1 MTQLSAC
8 VRGIGLLGP
17 GLDDWVSAASVL
29 AGVTPYAPRATVL
42 PIPAALPAAERRR
55 TGAVVRLA
63 LAIGAEASSRA
74 GANPAELPT
83 VFSSSGGD
91 GSNCHEICQTL
102 ATGDRQLSPT
112 RFHNSVHNAA
122 SGYWSIAVGAT
133 PASSV
138 LCAYDATF
146 GAALL
151 EALTQVVVDRVPV
164 LLVAYDSGYPEPLH
178 GVRPIPDAF
187 GVAMVLTPVS
197 APGRVPVP
205 VPVSPS
211 APVPTRA
218 PAPAAHASSDA
229 EEALSSAATASAPF
243 IITVEL
249 TDASA
254 DLMTDAQLEF
264 MRATIPAARCL
275 PLLSKLAR
283 QEHGRVVIDYLEE
296 QRISIEVSPWH

>member
-17 GLDDWVSAASVL
+17 GLDDWLSGASVL
-29 AGVTPYAPRATVL
+29 AGVTPYTPRATVL
-42 PIPAALPAAERRR
+42 PIPSALPAAERRR

-63 LAIGAEASSRA
+63 LAIGVEASSRA

-187 GVAMVLTPVS
+187 GVAMVL
-197 APGRVPVP
+197 
-205 VPVSPS
+205 
-211 APVPTRA
+211 APVAA
-218 PAPAAHASSDA
+218 PASATRPRTPRKRPHPSS
-229 EEALSSAATASAPF
+229 
-243 IITVEL
+243 
-249 TDASA
+249 
-254 DLMTDAQLEF
+254 
-264 MRATIPAARCL
+264 
-275 PLLSKLAR
+275 
-283 QEHGRVVIDYLEE
+283 
-296 QRISIEVSPWH
+296 SPPR